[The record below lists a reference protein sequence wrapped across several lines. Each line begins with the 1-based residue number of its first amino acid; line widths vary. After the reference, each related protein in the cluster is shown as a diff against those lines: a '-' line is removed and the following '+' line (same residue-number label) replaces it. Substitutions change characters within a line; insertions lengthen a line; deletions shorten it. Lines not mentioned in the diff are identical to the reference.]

1 MKNIILNKIIITM
14 FHTLFDY
21 KDENSPNKQ
30 NRKSDS
36 SEYNKTPS
44 KSKNNYENNYMKGN
58 PSYNYNYSNKEN
70 YEHNRNKTNCNGNQ
84 EFESTRN
91 KIKIV
96 VYKNGFILNNGPF
109 RDKSIP
115 ENAEFLEQ
123 VERGVIP
130 HEITGKGISDLGIL
144 LINRKTEKYHP
155 HYSNTNVLNT
165 SFNNLGQFNYPHQN
179 YQNQNVLK
187 NELNP
192 NQISYKSTT
201 HKKNLDPRKKSSINV
216 QMSQQL
222 NMSHHHLNHRY
233 DRDEKDNWVHSGE
246 HKEKEKGKK
255 KGFKAFSGVG
265 KIIKHVNMNGLYVNK
280 NVKNNVDTSLPFCT
294 IYIRLFDGEVA
305 KCHFNYYNTL
315 REIYFHVRAIS
326 GSSNFHLLD
335 GFPPKPLRD
344 YDKTIYELGL
354 QNSMLTQRI
363 N

>member
-1 MKNIILNKIIITM
+1 M

-21 KDENSPNKQ
+21 KDQNTPNNNQ
-30 NRKSDS
+30 NLKIDS
-36 SEYNKTPS
+36 LEYNQTPS
-44 KSKNNYENNYMKGN
+44 KINNTYENNYKKED
-58 PSYNYNYSNKEN
+58 PSYNYNYYNKEN
-70 YEHNRNKTNCNGNQ
+70 YERDRKKINLNDNQ
-84 EFESTRN
+84 EFENTRN

-123 VERGVIP
+123 VDRGVIP
-130 HEITGKGISDLGIL
+130 HEIMSKGISDLGIL

-155 HYSNTNVLNT
+155 HYSNTNVLT
-165 SFNNLGQFNYPHQN
+165 SYNNLGQFNYPYQN
-179 YQNQNVLK
+179 YQNKNLHK

-192 NQISYKSTT
+192 NQISYNTT
-201 HKKNLDPRKKSSINV
+201 HKKHLDMPRVKSSNNV
-216 QMSQQL
+216 LMSQQFYM
-222 NMSHHHLNHRY
+222 NRYHRHRHHHHNYRY
-233 DRDEKDNWVHSGE
+233 DQDEEDDWENSSE
-246 HKEKEKGKK
+246 IKEKERGKK
-255 KGFKAFSGVG
+255 KGFKAFSGEG
-265 KIIKHVNMNGLYVNK
+265 KIIKNVNMNGLHVNK
-280 NVKNNVDTSLPFCT
+280 NVKENVDTYLPFCT
-294 IYIRLFDGEVA
+294 IYIRLFNGEVA
-305 KCHFNYYNTL
+305 KCHFNYYHTL
-315 REIYFHVRAIS
+315 REIYFHVRDIS